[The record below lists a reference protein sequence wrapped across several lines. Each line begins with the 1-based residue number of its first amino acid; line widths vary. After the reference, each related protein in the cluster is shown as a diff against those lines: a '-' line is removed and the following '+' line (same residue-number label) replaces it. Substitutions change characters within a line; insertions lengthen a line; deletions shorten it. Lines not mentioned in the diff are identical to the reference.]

1 MMYINLRKIFGSKKS
16 NTTKAYNDIPV
27 STDIRIIKYEQD
39 GNTKFDISYTDPYGL
54 GERILLRNNM
64 DEQIFTEYFLDGN
77 FESKRL
83 EEEMSIE
90 GILEYDLAREKRL
103 KDYCLNTLNC
113 LAERLE
119 LEAVNNKGKVYSL
132 GNK

>member
-1 MMYINLRKIFGSKKS
+1 MICINLNKVFGSKKS
-16 NTTKAYNDIPV
+16 NTTKPFNDIPV
-27 STDIRIIKYEQD
+27 SSDIRIIKYEQD
-39 GNTKFDISYTDPYGL
+39 GNTKYDVSYTDPYGL
-54 GERILLRNNM
+54 GERILLRSHM
-64 DEQIFTEYFLDGN
+64 DEEIFTEYFLDGN
-77 FESKRL
+77 FESKKL

-119 LEAVNNKGKVYSL
+119 LEAVNAKGKVYSL